1 MLIRGGGRGSQ
12 RSGGCC
18 HSGFAA
24 LWMLLNFSPRRRIFE
39 VICLSLVGSTS
50 YFDISGIAVF
60 AGTSIPLSP
69 VPLSQPLDASVLADL
84 KTQVLAVEFLGWTC
98 RGRCYKACHHNPV
111 PVFLLLLLLLLKF
124 FCFHPPS
131 PQ

>member
-60 AGTSIPLSP
+60 AGTSIYTALPRPSLSAFGCVCTGRFKDPSLGCGISWMDLQGP
-69 VPLSQPLDASVLADL
+69 VL
-84 KTQVLAVEFLGWTC
+84 
-98 RGRCYKACHHNPV
+98 
-111 PVFLLLLLLLLKF
+111 
-124 FCFHPPS
+124 
-131 PQ
+131 